1 MTALHQRTAH
11 TGDDLRY
18 PRAAAFA
25 AVCVVLAG
33 GGHVL
38 ASSASHP
45 AVPSWWT
52 WAAGFLLV
60 LAAALPLAGRERNR
74 SLPRI
79 TGLLVACQL
88 VLHTLFALG
97 PQSGAAARHGGVT
110 DVAAGGHGAVDTAA
124 VVDRASRIV
133 CGANRLTAEE
143 ARQILVDA
151 GLGRDLAEF
160 ARLSAGGGYGHP
172 HTGPSDAWLSVL
184 PSLPMLLGHALAG
197 LAAGWLLR
205 RGDLALLRLMRI
217 AGQDLAARPTVLRPL
232 LAALALVRVLHA
244 GLPGAHERPRVP
256 SGSVLDD
263 VPAPS
268 TAPLQHTVIRRGP
281 PASVPALALAA

>member
-38 ASSASHP
+38 ASSAAHP

-60 LAAALPLAGRERNR
+60 LVAALPFAGRERSR
-74 SLPRI
+74 SLPGI
-79 TGLLVACQL
+79 AGLLVACQL

-97 PQSGAAARHGGVT
+97 PQTMAAVRHGGG
-110 DVAAGGHGAVDTAA
+110 AGLGAGGHGAVEASA
-124 VVDRASRIV
+124 MVDRASRIV
-133 CGANRLTAEE
+133 CGANSLTAEE
-143 ARQILVDA
+143 ARQILIDA
-151 GLGRDLAEF
+151 GLGRDLSEF
-160 ARLSAGGGYGHP
+160 ARLSAGGGHR
-172 HTGPSDAWLSVL
+172 HTAPSEAWLSVL
-184 PSLPMLLGHALAG
+184 PSLPMLLGHLLAG

-205 RGDLALLRLMRI
+205 RGDLALLRLMRL
-217 AGQDLAARPTVLRPL
+217 AGQDLTTEPAVLRPL
-232 LAALALVRVLHA
+232 LAALALVRALYA
-244 GLPGAHERPRVP
+244 GLPGADERPQVP
-256 SGSVLDD
+256 PRAARDD
-263 VPAPS
+263 TPPPA

-281 PASVPALALAA
+281 PATARTLALAA

>member
-1 MTALHQRTAH
+1 MTAPHQRTAH
-11 TGDDLRY
+11 PGDDLRY

-38 ASSASHP
+38 ASSAAHP
-45 AVPSWWT
+45 TVPVWWT

-60 LAAALPLAGRERNR
+60 LVAALPLAGRARSF

-88 VLHTLFALG
+88 VLHTFFALS
-97 PQSGAAARHGGVT
+97 PQSGP
-110 DVAAGGHGAVDTAA
+110 AAGRPGGALGMAAGAQGSVDAA

-133 CGANRLTAEE
+133 CGANALTAEE
-143 ARQILVDA
+143 ARRILVDA
-151 GLGRDLAEF
+151 GLTRDLKEF
-160 ARLSAGGGYGHP
+160 ARLTAHAGHGHP
-172 HTGPSDAWLSVL
+172 HTASSDAWLSVL

-205 RGDLALLRLMRI
+205 RGDLALLRL
-217 AGQDLAARPTVLRPL
+217 AGQDLAGEPAMLRPL
-232 LAALALVRVLHA
+232 LAALTLVRALYA
-244 GLPGAHERPRVP
+244 GLPGTPERPGMP
-256 SGSVLDD
+256 PGAGLHD

-268 TAPLQHTVIRRGP
+268 IAPLQHTVIRRGP
-281 PASVPALALAA
+281 PAGVRTLALAA

>member
-52 WAAGFLLV
+52 WVAGFLLV
-60 LAAALPLAGRERNR
+60 LVAALPFAGRERNR

-79 TGLLVACQL
+79 TGFLVVCQL

-97 PQSGAAARHGGVT
+97 PQSMAGGRHGAAGMG
-110 DVAAGGHGAVDTAA
+110 AGGAVDSAA

-160 ARLSAGGGYGHP
+160 ARLSAGGGHGHQ

-205 RGDLALLRLMRI
+205 RGDLALLRLMRL
-217 AGQDLAARPTVLRPL
+217 AGQDLTGRPTVLRPL
-232 LAALALVRVLHA
+232 LAALALVRLLHS
-244 GLPGAHERPRVP
+244 GLPGAHERPQVP
-256 SGSVLDD
+256 PGSVLDD

-268 TAPLQHTVIRRGP
+268 TVPLQHAVIRRGP
-281 PASVPALALAA
+281 PASVRTLALAA